1 MLRRRFAGVAG
12 DRQLLDG
19 EVGAAPQ
26 ADRWHAG
33 IIAIRFAPR
42 SGDDDLALAE
52 AFLRQRGSRQQ
63 HQQGRNERAP
73 HDFSPAFAESSTT
86 GASKSSIRRGPLATS
101 RLVLRRPLTS
111 SERLWPT

>member
-1 MLRRRFAGVAG
+1 MPRGRIARVAG
-12 DRQLLDG
+12 DRHLLDG

-26 ADRWHAG
+26 ADRRHAG

-42 SGDDDLALAE
+42 YGDDDLALAE

-73 HDFSPAFAESSTT
+73 HDFSPAFAETSTT
-86 GASKSSIRRGPLATS
+86 GASKSSIRRGPRATA
-101 RLVLRRPLTS
+101 RLGLRRPLTS
-111 SERLWPT
+111 TERLWPT